1 MRRCVGVPIWALW
14 CAFVSLAGR
23 RGAWV
28 GIKRKEMLLW
38 KHLLGLA
45 FEVGS
50 DGFEPPKA

>member
-1 MRRCVGVPIWALW
+1 MRRRVGVSIWALW